1 MTTAEILLQD
11 YDHEM
16 AGARRVLERIPDNP
30 EYKCHEKSMPLGR
43 LAMHVATLPAFGKT
57 ILTTPG
63 MNMADPNQKFPD
75 NTWSNRETALATF
88 DANVA
93 AARAALASLSDAQLA
108 ESWKFAFG
116 DYVIANNPRSLAYR
130 QFFFNHFLHHRAQLS
145 VYLRLNDIPVPG
157 LYGPT
162 ADEPFNPT
170 AKPA

>member
-16 AGARRVLERIPDNP
+16 AGARRVLERLPDNP

-63 MNMADPNQKFPD
+63 MDMADPNQKFPD
-75 NTWSNRETALATF
+75 NTWHGRDAALATF
-88 DANVA
+88 DKNAA

-108 ESWKFAFG
+108 EPWKFAFG
-116 DYVIANNPRSLAYR
+116 EAVIGNAARSLSYR
-130 QFFFNHFLHHRAQLS
+130 QYFFNHFLHHRAQLA
-145 VYLRLNDIPVPG
+145 VYLRLNDVPVPG
-157 LYGPT
+157 LYGPS
-162 ADEPFNPT
+162 ADEPFNPA
-170 AKPA
+170 AKSA

>member
-16 AGARRVLERIPDNP
+16 AGARRVLERLPDNP

-75 NTWSNRETALATF
+75 NTWSNRDTALATF

-116 DYVIANNPRSLAYR
+116 DHVIANNPRSQSYR

-162 ADEPFNPT
+162 ADEPFNPA
-170 AKPA
+170 AKSA